1 MRRLLHAPLNLSPF
15 GQTTPGSCT
24 RARYSQ
30 PGAASPLSTTG
41 GRLGTGGGQPPG
53 GGGRERAAAGAA
65 WGAAGEDLRRRR
77 GAADSPAAGAGF
89 GPTQALSGCRVG
101 ASRPCRTA
109 PRALSFCKSC
119 FVART
124 PMMLYSRHGG
134 GWGGGYYRFVVSARA
149 VTSKSCPG
157 LLSGDG
163 FRQTVPPWN
172 TRALRSPRPSTG
184 PARPR
189 PIGTRLSSS

>member
-1 MRRLLHAPLNLSPF
+1 MPHSCLPYAEAATCAACSMPPSTSPPSDKRPQEAAR
-15 GQTTPGSCT
+15 GRVTRSPGLP
-24 RARYSQ
+24 AR
-30 PGAASPLSTTG
+30 
-41 GRLGTGGGQPPG
+41 G
-53 GGGRERAAAGAA
+53 GGGERAAAGAA

>member
-1 MRRLLHAPLNLSPF
+1 MPHSCLPYAEAATCAACSMPPSTSPPSDKRPQEAAR
-15 GQTTPGSCT
+15 GHVTRSPGLP
-24 RARYSQ
+24 AR
-30 PGAASPLSTTG
+30 
-41 GRLGTGGGQPPG
+41 

>member
-1 MRRLLHAPLNLSPF
+1 MPHSCLPYAEAATCAACSMPPSTSPPSDKRPQEAAR
-15 GQTTPGSCT
+15 GRVTRSPGLP
-24 RARYSQ
+24 AR
-30 PGAASPLSTTG
+30 G
-41 GRLGTGGGQPPG
+41 G

-77 GAADSPAAGAGF
+77 GAAHSPAAGAGF

-119 FVART
+119 FVAPT

>member
-1 MRRLLHAPLNLSPF
+1 MPHSCLPYAEAATCAACSMPPSTSPPSDKRPQEAAR
-15 GQTTPGSCT
+15 GRVTRSPGLP
-24 RARYSQ
+24 A
-30 PGAASPLSTTG
+30 
-41 GRLGTGGGQPPG
+41 G

>member
-1 MRRLLHAPLNLSPF
+1 MPHSCLPYAEAATCAACSMPPSTSPPSDKRPQEAAR
-15 GQTTPGSCT
+15 GRVTRSPGLP
-24 RARYSQ
+24 AR
-30 PGAASPLSTTG
+30 
-41 GRLGTGGGQPPG
+41 

-134 GWGGGYYRFVVSARA
+134 GWGGGYNRFVVSARA

>member
-1 MRRLLHAPLNLSPF
+1 MPHSCLPYAEAATCAACSMPPSTSPPSDKRPQEAAR
-15 GQTTPGSCT
+15 GRVTRSPGLP
-24 RARYSQ
+24 AR
-30 PGAASPLSTTG
+30 
-41 GRLGTGGGQPPG
+41 

-77 GAADSPAAGAGF
+77 GAAHSPAAGAGF

-134 GWGGGYYRFVVSARA
+134 GWGGGYNRFVVSARA